1 MKRITTTAAFL
12 CLCTL
17 IIAQNLQLRGRI
29 VSGKEPVE
37 FANVILQTKDSAFV
51 SGGITDQRGRFSMN
65 NLQKGNYRL
74 QISGLGYATR
84 QVSLQDFTSTL
95 DLGTI
100 SIDSAAVTLKEVTI
114 TATPVI
120 NQLDRKLVFP
130 TAYQLKA
137 ATDGLTL
144 LQRLQLNRIQVDPIR
159 QKITSS
165 NQGDV
170 QLRINGAKVE
180 IQEILALRPE
190 DVIRIEYH
198 DEPGLRY
205 GDGTA
210 AVIDYIIRRHQ
221 TGGYVEST

>member
-1 MKRITTTAAFL
+1 M
-12 CLCTL
+12 
-17 IIAQNLQLRGRI
+17 
-29 VSGKEPVE
+29 
-37 FANVILQTKDSAFV
+37 
-51 SGGITDQRGRFSMN
+51 
-65 NLQKGNYRL
+65 
-74 QISGLGYATR
+74 
-84 QVSLQDFTSTL
+84 
-95 DLGTI
+95 
-100 SIDSAAVTLKEVTI
+100 
-114 TATPVI
+114 
-120 NQLDRKLVFP
+120 FP
-130 TAYQLKA
+130 TAHQLKA

-221 TGGYVEST
+221 TGGYVGINISGPITTIWGNNNVTAKVNHKKSEWGINYYGGYRLFDEYWRENTETFNYTDKLRLHAWKKVSR